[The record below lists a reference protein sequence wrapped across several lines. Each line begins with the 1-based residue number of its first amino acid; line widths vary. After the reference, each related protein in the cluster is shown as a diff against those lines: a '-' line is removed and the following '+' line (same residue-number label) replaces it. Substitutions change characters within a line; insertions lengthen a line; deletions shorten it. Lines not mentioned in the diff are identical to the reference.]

1 MKADRNDLQALQAVL
16 RFLVVLGLDIIRAL
30 ALICLRIFGKA
41 VHKGDLQ
48 RAPACEGLGDS
59 GRVAEDQ
66 QWSFAPSFRLRDL
79 VAQERSDLK
88 VLRSQYCNC
97 M

>member
-16 RFLVVLGLDIIRAL
+16 RFLVVLGLDIIRGSRFNLLEDLWKSSAQ
-30 ALICLRIFGKA
+30 R
-41 VHKGDLQ
+41 DLQ

-66 QWSFAPSFRLRDL
+66 QWSFAPGFRLRDL
-79 VAQERSDLK
+79 IAQERSDLK